1 MKQSEIARL
10 LPDIFQRTLREGN
23 PLLLLLAIMEQFHAP
38 AEEVL
43 TEFERYFDPYRT
55 PDAFVPFLASWVD
68 LAALLRAQAETS
80 TTVEPF
86 PPGLGRL
93 RELIAAAAYLSQWRG
108 TRAGLIRFLTT
119 ATGLTGFAIDE
130 QVVGPEGQVIP
141 FHIQVVAP
149 AAAEPH
155 RSLLARIIEIEK
167 PAHVTYDLIFTEK
180 PPRRRVET

>member
-23 PLLLLLAIMEQFHAP
+23 PLTLLLAVMEQFHAP

-43 TEFERYFDPYRT
+43 AEFERYFDPYRT

-68 LAALLRAQAETS
+68 LGTLLRAQAETS

-108 TRAGLIRFLTT
+108 TRAGLTRFLAT
-119 ATGLTGFAIDE
+119 ATGMAGFAIDE
-130 QVVGPEGQVIP
+130 QVIGPDGQVIP
-141 FHIQVVAP
+141 FHILITAP

-155 RSLLARIIEIEK
+155 RSLLTRIIEMEK
-167 PAHVTYDLIFTEK
+167 PAHVTYALNFK
-180 PPRRRVET
+180 